1 MPEMRFE
8 VRWPDGREQS
18 CYSPSLVMHDYLKT
32 GVDYSVEEFVKLT
45 SEALTVASDRV
56 LAKFGMRC
64 TSAAQQME
72 EIHDASAAYRSASQK
87 SGVVRV
93 LSMSGAELL

>member
-1 MPEMRFE
+1 MPEMRFL

-18 CYSPSLVMHDYLKT
+18 CYSPSLVMHDYLEP
-32 GVDYSVEEFVKLT
+32 GAEYSVDEFVKRT

-64 TSAAQQME
+64 TSAAQQMD
-72 EIHDASAAYRSASQK
+72 EIHDVSVSYPEGA
-87 SGVVRV
+87 VRV

>member
-1 MPEMRFE
+1 MPEMHFV

-18 CYSPSLVMHDYLKT
+18 CYSPSLVMHDYLKSGT
-32 GVDYSVEEFVKLT
+32 DYPVEEFVTLT

-64 TSAAQQME
+64 TSAAQQMD
-72 EIHDASAAYRSASQK
+72 EIHDVSADYRTGA
-87 SGVVRV
+87 VRV
-93 LSMSGAELL
+93 LSMTGAELL

>member
-1 MPEMRFE
+1 MPEMSFV

-18 CYSPSLVMHDYLKT
+18 CYSPSLVMHDYLT
-32 GVDYSVEEFVKLT
+32 PGAEYTVEDFVERT

-72 EIHDASAAYRSASQK
+72 EIHGVSASYRA
-87 SGVVRV
+87 GAVRI

>member
-1 MPEMRFE
+1 MPEMRF
-8 VRWPDGREQS
+8 VVQWPDGREQS
-18 CYSPSLVMHDYLKT
+18 CYSPSLVMHDYLEP
-32 GVDYSVEEFVKLT
+32 GEAYPIDDFVKRT

-72 EIHDASAAYRSASQK
+72 EIHDARVPYET
-87 SGVVRV
+87 GVVRV
-93 LSMSGAELL
+93 MSMTGAELL

>member
-1 MPEMRFE
+1 MPEMSFV

-18 CYSPSLVMHDYLKT
+18 CYSPSLVMHDYLSP
-32 GVDYSVEEFVKLT
+32 GQEYPVAEFVQRT

-72 EIHDASAAYRSASQK
+72 EIHGVSASYRA
-87 SGVVRV
+87 GAVRV
-93 LSMSGAELL
+93 LRMSGAELL

>member
-1 MPEMRFE
+1 MPEMSF
-8 VRWPDGREQS
+8 VVQWPDGREQH
-18 CYSPSLVMHDYLKT
+18 CYSPSLVMHDYLEA
-32 GVDYSVEEFVKLT
+32 GAHYPVPEFVKRT

-64 TSAAQQME
+64 TSAAQQMD
-72 EIHDASAAYRSASQK
+72 EILDAGAAYDA
-87 SGVVRV
+87 GTVRV

>member
-1 MPEMRFE
+1 MPEMSFV

-18 CYSPSLVMHDYLKT
+18 CYSPSLVMHDYLT
-32 GVDYSVEEFVKLT
+32 PGAEYTVEDFVERT

-64 TSAAQQME
+64 TSAAQQMD
-72 EIHDASAAYRSASQK
+72 EIHGVSASYRA
-87 SGVVRV
+87 GAVRV

>member
-1 MPEMRFE
+1 MPEMRFD

-18 CYSPSLVMHDYLKT
+18 CYSPSLVMHDYLEP
-32 GVDYSVEEFVKLT
+32 GADYSVDEFVKLT

-72 EIHDASAAYRSASQK
+72 EIRDVSATFETGA
-87 SGVVRV
+87 VRV

>member
-1 MPEMRFE
+1 MPEMSFL

-18 CYSPSLVMHDYLKT
+18 CYSPSLVMHDYLT
-32 GVDYSVEEFVKLT
+32 PGEDYPVAEFVQRT
-45 SEALTVASDRV
+45 SEALTIASDRV

-72 EIHDASAAYRSASQK
+72 EIHGVSASYEA
-87 SGVVRV
+87 GAVRV

>member
-1 MPEMRFE
+1 MPEMSFV

-18 CYSPSLVMHDYLKT
+18 CYSPSLVMHDYLSP
-32 GVDYSVEEFVKLT
+32 GQEYPVAEFVQRT

-72 EIHDASAAYRSASQK
+72 EIDGVSASYQA
-87 SGVVRV
+87 GAVRV

>member
-1 MPEMRFE
+1 MPEMRFV

-18 CYSPSLVMHDYLKT
+18 CYSPSLVMHDYLES
-32 GVDYSVEEFVKLT
+32 GSDYPVEEFVKRT

-72 EIHDASAAYRSASQK
+72 EIHGVSAAYD
-87 SGVVRV
+87 SGAVRV
-93 LSMSGAELL
+93 LSMSGGELL

>member
-1 MPEMRFE
+1 MPEMTF
-8 VRWPDGREQS
+8 VVQWPDGREQP
-18 CYSPSLVMHDYLKT
+18 CYSPSLVMHDYLEP
-32 GVDYSVEEFVKLT
+32 GAEYEIAEFVKRT

-72 EIHDASAAYRSASQK
+72 EIHDVSAAYRTGA
-87 SGVVRV
+87 VRV

>member
-1 MPEMRFE
+1 MPEMKFL
-8 VRWPDGREQS
+8 VQWPDGREQS
-18 CYSPSLVMHDYLKT
+18 CYSPSLVMHDYLT
-32 GVDYSVEEFVKLT
+32 PGAEYPVEEFVKLT

-72 EIHDASAAYRSASQK
+72 EIHEVGAGYATGA
-87 SGVVRV
+87 VRV
-93 LSMSGAELL
+93 LNMSGAELL

>member
-1 MPEMRFE
+1 MPEMRFD

-18 CYSPSLVMHDYLKT
+18 CYSPSLVMHDYLKP
-32 GVDYSVEEFVKLT
+32 GADYSVDEFVKLT

-72 EIHDASAAYRSASQK
+72 EIRDVSATFETGA
-87 SGVVRV
+87 VRV

>member
-1 MPEMRFE
+1 MPEMQFL
-8 VRWPDGREQS
+8 VQWPDGHEQS
-18 CYSPSLVMHDYLKT
+18 CYSPSLVMHDYLEPGT
-32 GVDYSVEEFVKLT
+32 EYEVAEFVKRT

-72 EIHDASAAYRSASQK
+72 EIHDVGAGYT

-93 LSMSGAELL
+93 LRMSGAELL

>member
-1 MPEMRFE
+1 MPEMRFQ

-18 CYSPSLVMHDYLKT
+18 CYSPSLVMHDYLAP
-32 GVDYSVEEFVKLT
+32 GAEYPVDEFVERT
-45 SEALTVASDRV
+45 SEALTVAGDRV

-72 EIHDASAAYRSASQK
+72 EIRDVGAAYTDGGAVK
-87 SGVVRV
+87 V
-93 LSMSGAELL
+93 LSMTGADLL

>member
-1 MPEMRFE
+1 MPEMRFDI
-8 VRWPDGREQS
+8 RWPDGREQS
-18 CYSPSLVMHDYLKT
+18 CYSPSLVMHDYLEP
-32 GVDYSVEEFVKLT
+32 GADYSVDEFVKLT

-72 EIHDASAAYRSASQK
+72 EIRDVSATFETGA
-87 SGVVRV
+87 VRV

>member
-1 MPEMRFE
+1 
-8 VRWPDGREQS
+8 VI
-18 CYSPSLVMHDYLKT
+18 HDYLSP
-32 GVDYSVEEFVKLT
+32 GQEYPVAEFVQLT

-72 EIHDASAAYRSASQK
+72 EIHGVSASYQA
-87 SGVVRV
+87 GAVRV

>member
-1 MPEMRFE
+1 MPEMRFL

-18 CYSPSLVMHDYLKT
+18 CYSPSLVMHDYLDIGT
-32 GVDYSVEEFVKLT
+32 EYTVEQFVKLT
-45 SEALTVASDRV
+45 SQALTVASDRV
-56 LAKFGMRC
+56 LEKFGMRC

-72 EIHDASAAYRSASQK
+72 EIHDVGAGYT
-87 SGVVRV
+87 SGPVRV

>member
-1 MPEMRFE
+1 MPEMNFV

-18 CYSPSLVMHDYLKT
+18 CYSPSLVMHDYLRPGT
-32 GVDYSVEEFVKLT
+32 DYSVDEFVQRT

-64 TSAAQQME
+64 TSAAQQTD
-72 EIHDASAAYRSASQK
+72 EIVSFAAAYREGS
-87 SGVVRV
+87 VRV
-93 LSMSGAELL
+93 MSMSGAELL